1 MGTAVELASLERA
14 AQRLAEGIVRY
25 QRESQ
30 DDQLRDGLIQR
41 FEFTY
46 ELSHKVLR
54 RILTAR
60 AASPDDIAGLSFA
73 DLIRTASVEGLI
85 VGDWPAWRLYRD
97 LRSRSAHIQDDEQAL
112 SVVAHIP
119 DFLTEVQAMIA
130 RLQDRQ

>member
-1 MGTAVELASLERA
+1 MAELASLERA

-85 VGDWPAWRLYRD
+85 VGDWPAWRRYRD
-97 LRSRSAHIQDDEQAL
+97 LRSRSSHTYDEEQAL
-112 SVVAHIP
+112 LVVAGIP
-119 DFLTEVQAMIA
+119 DFLAEVQGMIL
-130 RLQDRQ
+130 RLRERS